1 MDDIDTL
8 NKIIEEGDEK
18 SFRKNNKKLLK
29 KTDPA
34 AVEEVINEQ
43 IELLGSELLYQRINN
58 NLLEHKF
65 EAFFAKEQFKL
76 FAWREKFFFRK
87 FGSID
92 DDDGMMGW
100 ISFQKIELGSTE
112 AEFDTVP
119 YQITMNFKEV
129 TALACSTDYRPNNGS
144 YVFFENDQELSSTAM
159 AMFDPVNLND
169 DNGCNDLS
177 DDCDCDYECECFLLN
192 IDTGMNWNLVSSGIN
207 FKGAAHMIM
216 ALYRIGP
223 CTLLE
228 SAMKTVL
235 LHRLPI
241 HDIPKELQQKAL
253 HGLYSENVED
263 PVPSDLSRLGR
274 RYFCSYRYVFTAERS
289 SASEDE
295 RSSTSDTDDERSS
308 ASGDGRSS
316 TSDDEISPAS
326 ASENSDVSDDED

>member
-34 AVEEVINEQ
+34 AVEEVVNEQ
-43 IELLGSELLYQRINN
+43 IELLGSELLYKRINS

-92 DDDGMMGW
+92 ETELNW
-100 ISFQKIELGSTE
+100 ISFQKINELGSS
-112 AEFDTVP
+112 EFDTVP

-144 YVFFENDQELSSTAM
+144 YVFFENDRQLSSTAM
-159 AMFDPVNLND
+159 AMFDPFNFY
-169 DNGCNDLS
+169 S
-177 DDCDCDYECECFLLN
+177 TEE
-192 IDTGMNWNLVSSGIN
+192 MNWNLVSSGIN

>member
-76 FAWREKFFFRK
+76 YTWREKFFYRK
-87 FGSID
+87 FGDINGTWMNWITWGSD
-92 DDDGMMGW
+92 D
-100 ISFQKIELGSTE
+100 SYHFE
-112 AEFDTVP
+112 TVP
-119 YQITMNFKEV
+119 YHITKNFKEV

-144 YVFFENDQELSSTAM
+144 YVFFENDDELSSTAK
-159 AMFDPVNLND
+159 AMFDPEK
-169 DNGCNDLS
+169 LS
-177 DDCDCDYECECFLLN
+177 NEYYSCSLDKDELEY
-192 IDTGMNWNLVSSGIN
+192 SGIN
-207 FKGAAHMIM
+207 FRGVAHMIM
-216 ALYRIGP
+216 ALHRIGP

-241 HDIPKELQQKAL
+241 HDIPKELQQRAL
-253 HGLYSENVED
+253 QGLYSED
-263 PVPSDLSRLGR
+263 LRAPVPGNLSRLGR
-274 RYFCSYRYVFTAERS
+274 RYFCSYRDEFTAASDDERYP
-289 SASEDE
+289 ASEDE
-295 RSSTSDTDDERSS
+295 RSSD
-308 ASGDGRSS
+308 DGRSS

>member
-18 SFRKNNKKLLK
+18 SFRKNNKELLK

-34 AVEEVINEQ
+34 AVEEVVNEQ
-43 IELLGSELLYQRINN
+43 IELLGSELLYKRINS

-76 FAWREKFFFRK
+76 FAWRKKFFFRK
-87 FGSID
+87 FGIRKFGSID
-92 DDDGMMGW
+92 ETGVNW
-100 ISFQKIELGSTE
+100 ISFHQFYQ
-112 AEFDTVP
+112 FDTVP

-129 TALACSTDYRPNNGS
+129 TARACSTDYRPNNGS
-144 YVFFENDQELSSTAM
+144 YVFFENDHELSSTAM
-159 AMFDPVNLND
+159 AMFDTVNLSD
-169 DNGCNDLS
+169 DSDLS
-177 DDCDCDYECECFLLN
+177 DDCDCDYECEWYSW
-192 IDTGMNWNLVSSGIN
+192 MSWNLVSSGIN
-207 FKGAAHMIM
+207 FKDVAHMIM
-216 ALYRIGP
+216 ALHRIGP